1 MNLEDE
7 LREILDNSVI
17 EEMFELTAD
26 FSIAS
31 TYAKIMHASV
41 YIWTEF
47 ELPIFVRLFR
57 NLGLS
62 VHRIVSVL
70 PKEFSSVD
78 NVPIIAPADAASDP
92 TPNKFFFL
100 DSTDYD
106 KSVIT
111 KLKRL
116 FRGANLIGTY
126 VLTEYDWVKIIGHSK
141 TNFDLNRIEYYQS
154 HKDELMEFFSML
166 SDDLSKRT
174 LIEYLRSYL
183 TNSPYRGEQ
192 TSNRYKYFFGAKN
205 EVLYKRLPDECWI
218 NCGAASGDTIFLF
231 FGWGLKAKKIYAF
244 EGDPKMFQDMLRN
257 LSLLTPDLRSIV
269 EPINAFIDQS
279 TDFDS
284 ILGRDE
290 RCTLLNADIEGDELN
305 LLNSMSEIIKRDR
318 PVISICVY
326 HKREDL
332 VDIPAYLRSICEDY
346 VYSLRKYNTGWLL
359 NYKRNHELALYAV
372 PRERSL
378 LQNG

>member
-183 TNSPYRGEQ
+183 TNKKNNTRDY
-192 TSNRYKYFFGAKN
+192 YKN